1 MDRKHDIYTVN
12 LFRPKKG
19 YMTEEVIIIFTA
31 LFGWGVMTFGFQFFV
46 GLLNG
51 SSRWGTQLSGFRIF
65 NLPFHFWFTA
75 QFLPL
80 WFIFLCF
87 MFNVYVDRLTE
98 RHSRRRDR
106 TYE

>member
-1 MDRKHDIYTVN
+1 MDHKDNIYTVN

-19 YMTEEVIIIFTA
+19 HMTEEVIIIFTA
-31 LFGWGVMTFGFQFFV
+31 LFGWGVMTFGFQIFV
-46 GLLNG
+46 WLMSG
-51 SSRWGTQLSGFRIF
+51 SSGLGRMLTRFQFF

-75 QFLPL
+75 QLLPL
-80 WFIFLCF
+80 WFVILCF
-87 MFNVYVDRLTE
+87 IFNVYIDRLTE

>member
-1 MDRKHDIYTVN
+1 MDRKDEIYTVN
-12 LFRPKKG
+12 LIRPKKG

-31 LFGWGVMTFGFQFFV
+31 LFGWGMMIFGIQFFV
-46 GLLNG
+46 GLMHG
-51 SSRWGTQLSGFRIF
+51 SPRWGELLTRFRFF

-87 MFNVYVDRLTE
+87 IFNIYIDRLTE
-98 RHSRRRDR
+98 RFSRRRDR

>member
-1 MDRKHDIYTVN
+1 MERKYDSYTVN

-19 YMTEEVIIIFTA
+19 YMTEEVVIIFTA
-31 LFGWGVMTFGFQFFV
+31 LFGWGAMIFGFQFFV
-46 GLLNG
+46 RVLAESHQWGDLLT
-51 SSRWGTQLSGFRIF
+51 RFRFF

-80 WFIFLCF
+80 WFVFLCF
-87 MFNVYVDRLTE
+87 IFNVYIDRLTE

>member
-1 MDRKHDIYTVN
+1 MDQKRAPYTVN
-12 LFRPKKG
+12 LFRPQKG
-19 YMTEEVIIIFTA
+19 YMTEEVVIIFTA
-31 LFGWGVMTFGFQFFV
+31 LFGWGVMTFGFQLLVWFV
-46 GLLNG
+46 DEHATWAGALA
-51 SSRWGTQLSGFRIF
+51 RFRFF

-80 WFIFLCF
+80 WFVILCF
-87 MFNVYVDRLTE
+87 IFNIYIDRLTG